1 MKCAIVTF
9 FVIASTATTL
19 AIAQEGGGQGPPKK
33 PQSIIVAGPLPAPKL
48 PGTAPLPKLL
58 QPKLR

>member
-19 AIAQEGGGQGPPKK
+19 AMAQEGGGQGPPK
-33 PQSIIVAGPLPAPKL
+33 PQSIIVTGPLPAPKL

>member
-1 MKCAIVTF
+1 
-9 FVIASTATTL
+9 VI
-19 AIAQEGGGQGPPKK
+19 
-33 PQSIIVAGPLPAPKL
+33 GPLPAPKL

>member
-1 MKCAIVTF
+1 MKCAIITL
-9 FVIASTATTL
+9 FVVASTATTF
-19 AIAQEGGGQGPPKK
+19 AVAQDSGGQGPPK
-33 PQSIIVAGPLPAPKL
+33 PQSIIVIGPLPAPKL